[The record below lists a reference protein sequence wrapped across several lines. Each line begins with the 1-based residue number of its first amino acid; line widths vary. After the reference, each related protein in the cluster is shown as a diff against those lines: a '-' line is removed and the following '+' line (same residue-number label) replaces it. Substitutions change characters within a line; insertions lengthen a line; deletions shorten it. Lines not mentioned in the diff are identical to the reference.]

1 MPSRTVRILL
11 LPAPLCGLLL
21 AGCSQPSASGPS
33 GTAASPGVSA
43 AVAQAPGQTRS
54 AAAGAAPAAPGPM
67 EPLPLPAQADAGA
80 AGGGSSP
87 LTSPLTKNAGSVTSV
102 TPLDLG
108 IAQGR
113 IERTVSARYV
123 VPHGGFLDAFS
134 AVVRRATSLGG
145 FVVDSTT
152 TPDATG
158 RIASGTVT
166 LKVPAA
172 SLSDLIGGLPAD
184 LTVSSLD
191 YGSQDH
197 TAETVDLD
205 ARLAA
210 ATAHRTALERL
221 RDRTGSV
228 AEIATLEQEIAD
240 VQLEV
245 DQTQGALNAVTSRV
259 DLATASIALTEKG
272 VRPPPAP
279 VHHAD
284 PLLLGALRAGAQNA
298 LRIVAG
304 GVLVLVTVLPLA
316 VLALAAWL
324 GRRRLRRLLTPNASV

>member
-80 AGGGSSP
+80 AGGGS
-87 LTSPLTKNAGSVTSV
+87 SPLTKNAGSVTSV

-240 VQLEV
+240 VQLQV

-259 DLATASIALTEKG
+259 DLATASIALAEKG
-272 VRPPPAP
+272 VRPVPAP
-279 VHHAD
+279 VHRAD
-284 PLLLGALRAGAQNA
+284 PLLLGALRTGAQNA
-298 LRIVAG
+298 LQIVAG

-316 VLALAAWL
+316 VLGLAAWL